1 MRNNRKYTA
10 AERIKT
16 MNRSRIKDRGIK
28 RGLMLVLIASVMML
42 TYIPAFA
49 ETSADA
55 AGDVIVNNWTD
66 IGEESEAG
74 ETGNV
79 DMAPNCKSAILYE
92 ATTGTVL
99 FSKNADVPLAPASMT
114 KVMTAILVLENNPNL
129 EGTLTV
135 DERAV
140 SHYYCSS
147 MEPQRHLIE
156 GEEISFMECMKYLLI
171 PSGNE
176 AATAFAF
183 NLAGDMSKFVELMNE
198 KAVELG
204 CVDTHFSDPT
214 GITGN
219 NHYTTA
225 SDMVKICE
233 YAMSFDKF
241 RECVSFSEGS
251 VPPSNVREKGFNYET
266 TNRVKFPDDRYES
279 EYSKYVTGVKTGWTP
294 AAGYCFSG
302 CMEKDGLVFYS
313 VAMGGDELDNGD
325 GRILQGDFIDT
336 INMYS
341 LTDGLTA
348 DNFADY
354 YPQQAST
361 IWIIAGIAVIAL
373 IAIMMFM
380 LRKNR
385 IKG

>member
-1 MRNNRKYTA
+1 
-10 AERIKT
+10 
-16 MNRSRIKDRGIK
+16 MNRSRIKGKKIK
-28 RGLMLVLIASVMML
+28 RGLIFVLIASMMML
-42 TYIPAFA
+42 TYIPVFA
-49 ETSADA
+49 ETSANTS
-55 AGDVIVNNWTD
+55 GDVIENNWSD
-66 IGEESEAG
+66 MGEDS

-99 FSKNADVPLAPASMT
+99 FSKNADMPFAPASMT
-114 KVMTAILVLENNPNL
+114 KVMTAILVLEANPNL
-129 EGTLTV
+129 EGTLVV

-140 SHYYCSS
+140 SNYYCSS

-156 GEEISFMECMKYLLI
+156 GEEISFTECMKYLLI

-176 AATAFAF
+176 AATTFAF
-183 NLAGDMSKFVELMNE
+183 ELAGDMSKFIDRMNE
-198 KAVELG
+198 KAVEIG

-233 YAMSFDKF
+233 YAMTFEKF
-241 RECVSFSEGS
+241 RECVNFSEGT
-251 VPPSNVREKGFNYET
+251 VPASNVRETGFDYET

-279 EYSKYVTGVKTGWTP
+279 KYSQYMTGVKTGWTP

-302 CMEKDGLVFYS
+302 CMERDGLVFYS

-348 DNFADY
+348 ENIGDY
-354 YPQQAST
+354 YPQQASL
-361 IWIIAGIAVIAL
+361 IWIIAGIAVIIL
-373 IAIMMFM
+373 IGFVMFN
-380 LRKNR
+380 LRKSKMKN
-385 IKG
+385 IK